1 FRRDPFAPGG
11 DNSGNLV
18 FQIFNSSGTS
28 LINTTGVADLDG
40 SVVDVALMGGY
51 TPSVGATFDLLM
63 ASAFGS
69 TGTGTTQNIGTGMG
83 FTLAAEDTGVFS
95 VAVVT
100 SGSSKILRATYL
112 GGTVGVPGD
121 YNGNGVVD
129 AADYVLWRNGGPL
142 QNDPTPGVQAA
153 DYTFWRSRFGATSGS
168 GSSLAGASAVPEPT
182 SLILFVAG
190 ALCGVRQRSRR
201 IWAN

>member
-1 FRRDPFAPGG
+1 
-11 DNSGNLV
+11 V
-18 FQIFNSSGTS
+18 FQLFNSSGTS

-40 SVVDVALMGGY
+40 AVVDLALMGGF
-51 TPSVGATFDLLM
+51 TPSVGATFDLLK
-63 ASAFGS
+63 ASSFGS
-69 TGTGTTQNIGTGMG
+69 TGVGTTENVGTGMG

-100 SGSSKILRATYL
+100 SGVSKILRATYL
-112 GGTVGVPGD
+112 GGATGVAGD

-129 AADYVLWRNGGPL
+129 MADYVLWRNGGPL

-168 GSSLAGASAVPEPT
+168 GSALGSGSAVPEPAAG
-182 SLILFVAG
+182 LMLVLGVAIG
-190 ALCGVRQRSRR
+190 SVCRLKRNSSK
-201 IWAN
+201 